1 MHKPLSLPAQYQT
14 HPDSSQLLNSPSDD
28 TIANTASNYTLISL
42 FIREK
47 PVEFNDRRICSTIQQ
62 TFTPSAM
69 PRKRRTRQ
77 HIIADLSINHVE
89 RFILRCGYSAERIT
103 YDYGTDLS
111 ISTYNAFGEIENGA
125 IYVQVKATDSP
136 IADLTTPTFP
146 IVLNTKDLDFWLQEP
161 MPFILIFYHA
171 QEEIAYWCY
180 LQAELSDLDLS
191 ALGNTYTVYLKKQN
205 ILNESAVRLFATY
218 KNQVLH
224 QIQES
229 FRHEI

>member
-1 MHKPLSLPAQYQT
+1 
-14 HPDSSQLLNSPSDD
+14 
-28 TIANTASNYTLISL
+28 
-42 FIREK
+42 
-47 PVEFNDRRICSTIQQ
+47 
-62 TFTPSAM
+62 M

-89 RFILRCGYSAERIT
+89 RFVFRCGYSAERIT

-111 ISTYNAFGEIENGA
+111 LSTYNASGEIENGA
-125 IYVQVKATDSP
+125 IYIQVKATDTP
-136 IADLTTPTFP
+136 IADPTSPTIP

-161 MPFILIFYHA
+161 MPFILILYQA
-171 QEEIAYWCY
+171 QEEVAYWYY
-180 LQAELSDLDLS
+180 LQANLSELERSK
-191 ALGNTYTVYLKKQN
+191 LGKTYTVYVEKQN
-205 ILNESAVRLFATY
+205 ILNESAVLLFATY